1 MAKTRQQTRK
11 RSLRNKASDTAAKK
25 PTVSSKKTSGK
36 PAVKKAPTS
45 KKPVQKTSTSN
56 KIVNSAPRN
65 HVQKASAAIKS
76 FLSTPK
82 MPAASTRAQPMT
94 TPSPRSQVQ
103 GSSSPKSPSVRPSAA
118 PNAPQAS
125 SGIASASSG
134 SIAAAPPTVQNPHH
148 DFTEWTICIIGDKL
162 DWELDERMST
172 KKYAQW
178 KHTAVKLDPVA
189 FKRVINHPQAV
200 YKMNRLK
207 ERNEFTLPVLLEF
220 NAAYVDTTWGQRYRV
235 TNVIVRDLKN
245 RTVELVWELILRT
258 ELAALQ
264 ERLAQE
270 ASQE

>member
-36 PAVKKAPTS
+36 PLVNKAPTS

-56 KIVNSAPRN
+56 RTVSSAPRN
-65 HVQKASAAIKS
+65 HPLKASAPIKS
-76 FLSTPK
+76 FPSTPK
-82 MPAASTRAQPMT
+82 MPATRANPMAT
-94 TPSPRSQVQ
+94 QSPRCQVQ
-103 GSSSPKSPSVRPSAA
+103 GSSSLKSPSIRPSAA

-125 SGIASASSG
+125 SGIVSASSG
-134 SIAAAPPTVQNPHH
+134 SIAAVPPTVQNPHL

-178 KHTAVKLDPVA
+178 KHTAVKLDAVA

-220 NAAYVDTTWGQRYRV
+220 NAAYVDTTWGQRYKV